1 MNIYESYLEHI
12 KQSRLE
18 TATGIYLDRIAT
30 YMGINRADKEGKLKS
45 DCTLREECQS
55 QIDKNKSL
63 QP

>member
-18 TATGIYLDRIAT
+18 TATGVYLDRIAA
-30 YMGINRADKEGKLKS
+30 YMGIGREDKQGNLKS
-45 DCTLREECQS
+45 DCTLREECES
-55 QIDKNKSL
+55 ELNANKSL